1 MEREPKARTRRKRQ
15 KGKER
20 GKERGKEVGTISKGT
35 RFSDSQ
41 SLSLSL
47 YGSHTR
53 SSSQIP
59 PRSSEERHA
68 HVSQLDEEGGKGD
81 GGGGGSECFVVVVR

>member
-15 KGKER
+15 K

-41 SLSLSL
+41 SLSLLL

-68 HVSQLDEEGGKGD
+68 HVSQLDEEGGTGD
-81 GGGGGSECFVVVVR
+81 GGGGGRECFVVVVR